1 MLNLLWV
8 PATMSFIE
16 RSPGKAQNCIPA
28 NDSTVYAFAGHF
40 FFCFGIPP
48 HPQTVAIKEPG
59 LLRCIRT
66 TKPWVLGWAPRRN
79 FSQYS
84 FNLMFLKP
92 VDFSEGL
99 QHMAIN
105 IKVSR
110 ATAKGL
116 ISEPL
121 ELISGCPSVVR
132 LCWSF
137 GCTCVRQSWYV
148 KIRCPCPPSLQMKST
163 WRA

>member
-66 TKPWVLGWAPRRN
+66 TKPWVLG
-79 FSQYS
+79 SQEKLPAS
-84 FNLMFLKP
+84 TVSTWCFLSLWT
-92 VDFSEGL
+92 FSEGL